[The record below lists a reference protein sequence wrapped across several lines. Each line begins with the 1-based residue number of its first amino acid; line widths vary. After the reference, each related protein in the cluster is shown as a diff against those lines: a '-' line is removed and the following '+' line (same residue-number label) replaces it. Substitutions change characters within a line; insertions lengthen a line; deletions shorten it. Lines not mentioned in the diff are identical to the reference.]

1 MYIYSDVSNVRRVE
15 TEDCRILEANHIS
28 KFPQIQSQW
37 IGLENPQETIDFMSF
52 FMALSCKNSLKPIS
66 IDNRDFLKSGNMM
79 EYV

>member
-1 MYIYSDVSNVRRVE
+1 MIYVYYMYTILYVYYIYIYSDVSNVRRVE

-52 FMALSCKNSLKPIS
+52 FMALSCKKFP
-66 IDNRDFLKSGNMM
+66 
-79 EYV
+79 